1 VGGNA
6 QSGSWQGV
14 VLDSKLLKHADLT
27 ADVMGLLVRG
37 SKTRADGE
45 KSITEAKMLT
55 GEVHTGL

>member
-1 VGGNA
+1 M
-6 QSGSWQGV
+6 
-14 VLDSKLLKHADLT
+14 LDSKLLKDADLT